1 MPLGTLDRSP
11 PPFFRQGPSA
21 LTKLALCTALAYI
34 LYFRLMSR
42 VGPTNAVSVTFL
54 IPLFAM
60 LWGALFLG
68 ESITAQ
74 MVLGGGIVLV
84 GIALALGLVG
94 PKPR

>member
-1 MPLGTLDRSP
+1 MPGAVAW
-11 PPFFRQGPSA
+11 SA
-21 LTKLALCTALAYI
+21 VLALATLCTALAYV

-68 ESITAQ
+68 EAVTAQ
-74 MVLGGGIVLV
+74 MVAGGAIVLV

-94 PKPR
+94 GKPR